1 MTSSYNLLFFI
12 LACLILQNA
21 ASPSNATNPNATVLN
36 GSNGSNAAPNGS
48 NGSNANSNHIALSLC
63 FVNLNTINLCNNQ
76 YMYDAVTWYSGN
88 LCGDSFLPG
97 GKIADFFGYQY
108 LRDTAPNQADHTTE
122 FVTYSSK
129 AFLSVLSPGQTA
141 IITAYAANYS
151 QYQNMTNQY
160 VNMRFPIYKAFRRLL
175 NGDLPSGTSGLNQAA
190 LLNLSQSLY
199 EVDAVIAVMKAQ
211 AFATIINSLDS
222 YQKSIL
228 EQYVK
233 GGFNSWPVNK
243 TNCDANVMGLASEM
257 FGWYAGNL
265 TSDTYFAPERINDYF
280 GSFYF
285 KDGPDYGTSNYSVA
299 THVTGTEG
307 DDFYSYLNLTEQ
319 SWYDAIMPD
328 QFTYLTNIVEVRSQI
343 STELRKALSNQSINT
358 TLVN

>member
-1 MTSSYNLLFFI
+1 
-12 LACLILQNA
+12 
-21 ASPSNATNPNATVLN
+21 
-36 GSNGSNAAPNGS
+36 
-48 NGSNANSNHIALSLC
+48 
-63 FVNLNTINLCNNQ
+63 
-76 YMYDAVTWYSGN
+76 
-88 LCGDSFLPG
+88 
-97 GKIADFFGYQY
+97 
-108 LRDTAPNQADHTTE
+108 
-122 FVTYSSK
+122 
-129 AFLSVLSPGQTA
+129 
-141 IITAYAANYS
+141 
-151 QYQNMTNQY
+151 
-160 VNMRFPIYKAFRRLL
+160 MRFPIYKAFRRLL

-222 YQKSIL
+222 SQKSIL